1 MSDSLNKSNIS
12 WVVTEDIERNL
23 NKFLALFP
31 NNSLNNH
38 KKLLWI
44 IKLLWW
50 TLVKH
55 NSWNV
60 DLSKVDNFKDAE
72 KKIKKLIKIENIKPL
87 HIAHILESYGRPI
100 FEDWSI
106 GDQKCLNYNLTSD
119 SNVYLLEWKDL
130 IMKIYFYLN
139 KNEITNYHKFQNKI
153 AKQEYTL
160 SYNWEINDDKIEKID
175 IKILELPENN
185 VIGNNNSSISFIP
198 LSKYKNLSSYG
209 IKKDSPILKEIMRI
223 IKEKNWITNFPES
236 IHPMNIQV
244 ISIENW
250 TLSIIITDIADDIT
264 SILTWEKLIDL
275 KSRKIESASETIKR
289 LVKSLISLV

>member
-23 NKFLALFP
+23 NKFLSLFP

-72 KKIKKLIKIENIKPL
+72 KKIKKIIKIENIKPL
-87 HIAHILESYGRPI
+87 HIAHILESYSRPL

-119 SNVYLLEWKDL
+119 SNVYLLEWKDI

-139 KNEITNYHKFQNKI
+139 KNEIINYHKFQNKI

-160 SYNWEINDDKIEKID
+160 NYNWEINGEKIEKID

-198 LSKYKNLSSYG
+198 LSKYENLINYG
-209 IKKDSPILKEIMRI
+209 IKKDSPILKEIMRTI
-223 IKEKNWITNFPES
+223 REKNWIANFPES

-275 KSRKIESASETIKR
+275 KSRKIESASEKIKK
-289 LVKSLISLV
+289 LVKSVISLV